1 MNHRKIAFVSDFDG
15 TITEDDFFSYTA
27 AACFDEKALAPWRE
41 YRAGRKTHFEALK
54 EMFAQIHVSEGELHA
69 LIDRIRVDPD
79 LDSVWR
85 LCRDKGIRLYVCSAG
100 NDYYIRRILGDR
112 LKKYDVTLVA
122 NKGAYAPE
130 TGLVMTAPD
139 REYPFYDADVGI
151 SKYRLVRKLK
161 DEGYFVLFAGDGPP
175 DFEPAKAADVVF
187 ARKILLDE
195 CRKAGLET
203 KRFDGFKDIGNYIR
217 EL

>member
-1 MNHRKIAFVSDFDG
+1 MKLRKTAFVSDFDG

-27 AACFDEKALAPWRE
+27 DAYFDERALAPWRE

-54 EMFAQIHVSEGELHA
+54 EMFAQIHADEDDLHA

-79 LDSVWR
+79 LDRVWS
-85 LCRDKGIRLYVCSAG
+85 LCRDRGISLYVCSAG

-112 LKKYDVTLVA
+112 LKKYNVTLVS
-122 NKGAYAPE
+122 NKGVYAPE

-139 REYPFYDADVGI
+139 REYPFYDPDIGI
-151 SKYRLVRKLK
+151 SKYRLVKKLK
-161 DEGYFVLFAGDGPP
+161 DEGYFVIFAGDGPP

-187 ARKILLDE
+187 ARKILLEE
-195 CRKAGLET
+195 CRRAGLET
-203 KRFDGFKDIGNYIR
+203 KPFSGFKDIGNYIR
-217 EL
+217 EM